1 MEDGWARLS
10 KDNSSGTGSAYGNV
24 RTEQIST
31 LKPNTGYTLMV
42 EARNVTVSGTVFLKG
57 IAMRSGVGQFSA
69 TQTNTLTTTT
79 SAVFY
84 QYGTTLSDFT
94 NLKESTSGY
103 IQINAGAS
111 ITGDFRFSLYEG
123 EYSGPYKPYVGSQLY
138 ASQAELKVVNDNI
151 NFKVSKNDVINQIN
165 VSTEGVQ
172 IDASKVEINGT
183 AIFSAISSDVD
194 SAITGKGYQTSSQV
208 ESAITSK
215 GYATTS
221 QAQSYADTAEQN
233 AKAAIPT
240 DISDLNNDS
249 GFITSAD
256 VVQN

>member
-1 MEDGWARLS
+1 MQDG
-10 KDNSSGTGSAYGNV
+10 GSV
-24 RTEQIST
+24 KR
-31 LKPNTGYTLMV
+31 
-42 EARNVTVSGTVFLKG
+42 VT
-57 IAMRSGVGQFSA
+57 AA
-69 TQTNTLTTTT
+69 
-79 SAVFY
+79 
-84 QYGTTLSDFT
+84 
-94 NLKESTSGY
+94 E
-103 IQINAGAS
+103 AS
-111 ITGDFRFSLYEG
+111 IR
-123 EYSGPYKPYVGSQLY
+123 
-138 ASQAELKVVNDNI
+138 VNADNI
-151 NFKVSKNDVINQIN
+151 ESKVSKDGVISSINQSAES
-165 VSTEGVQ
+165 VK